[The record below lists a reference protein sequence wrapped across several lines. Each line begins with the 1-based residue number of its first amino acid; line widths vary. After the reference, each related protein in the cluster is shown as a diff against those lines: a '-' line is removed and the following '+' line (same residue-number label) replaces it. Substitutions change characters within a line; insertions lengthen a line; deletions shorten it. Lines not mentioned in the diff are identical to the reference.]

1 MNVMRLALVVI
12 ISAVWAAPV
21 AAQRYTAT
29 ENGDVV
35 ELVDSNAQ
43 MNVSVVWSM
52 SNAWRVQVKGKDLV
66 RTSTTIADFQARPG
80 LNGVPLLAPFANRLD
95 ETAFYANGRKYNF
108 DLELGN
114 VRGPI
119 PSTGYVNG
127 SKAWQLVEAK
137 ADQRSAWVTCRLDFY
152 KIPLFM
158 AQFPFAHTITMTYR
172 VSEGALEVH
181 TRLDNLSTEPMPVAI
196 GFHPIFELP
205 DGSRDDWTV
214 SLDAK
219 THWIEI
225 PQRLPTGETQPI
237 ENFFGSERTAI
248 QLKKYAL
255 IDDVFTDLIRDTSGR
270 ATMKLMYSGKELD
283 VMLGPKYKTVLAW
296 STPLSGGA
304 GRGGGGARGA
314 AAGRGG
320 AQGGAGAQTSPAP
333 SGPFPV
339 DPAQGVKIA
348 PPAVPPADGAPAP
361 TGKGFIAFEPMVAIT
376 NALNLAQKG
385 VYKELQTIAPGGSW
399 EESFW
404 ITTKNY

>member
-1 MNVMRLALVVI
+1 MRLMRLAL
-12 ISAVWAAPV
+12 AVTIVAAWAAPA
-21 AAQRYTAT
+21 AAQRYEARQ
-29 ENGDVV
+29 NGDVV
-35 ELVDSNAQ
+35 ELVDTAAQ

-52 SNAWRVQVKGKDLV
+52 SNAWRIQVKGKDLV
-66 RTSTTIADFQARPG
+66 RASPTLADFQSRPG
-80 LNGVPLLAPFANRLD
+80 LNGMPILAPFANRLD
-95 ETAFYANGRKYNF
+95 ETAFYANDRKYNF

-137 ADQRSAWVTCRLDFY
+137 TDSRSAWVTCRLDFY

-172 VSEGALEVH
+172 VSEGTLEVH
-181 TRLDNLSTEPMPVAI
+181 TRLDNLSTEPMPVVI
-196 GFHPIFELP
+196 GYHPIFELP
-205 DGSRDDWTV
+205 DGNRNDWTV

-237 ENFFGSERTAI
+237 ENFFGSDRTAI

-255 IDDVFTDLIRDTSGR
+255 IDDVFTDLIRDANGR
-270 ATMKLMYSGKELD
+270 ATMKLMYNGKELD
-283 VMLGPKYKTVLAW
+283 VSLGPKFKTVLAW
-296 STPLSGGA
+296 STPLSS
-304 GRGGGGARGA
+304 GGGGRAGGGGGRGA
-314 AAGRGG
+314 GPG
-320 AQGGAGAQTSPAP
+320 APTTPPAP

-339 DPAQGVKIA
+339 DPAQGVKVA
-348 PPAVPPADGAPAP
+348 PPAAAPAEGAPAP
-361 TGKGFIAFEPMVAIT
+361 TTKGFIAFEPMVAIT
-376 NALNLAQKG
+376 NALNLAHKG
-385 VYKELQTIAPGGSW
+385 VYKELQSIPPNGSW

-404 ITTKNY
+404 ITTKGY

>member
-1 MNVMRLALVVI
+1 MNAMRLVLAVTM
-12 ISAVWAAPV
+12 SAVFAAPA

-29 ENGDVV
+29 QNGDVV
-35 ELVDSNAQ
+35 ELVDTSAQ

-52 SNAWRVQVKGKDLV
+52 SNAWRIQVKGKDLV
-66 RTSTTIADFQARPG
+66 RTSATLADFQARPG
-80 LNGVPLLAPFANRLD
+80 LNGMPLLAPFANRLD
-95 ETAFYANGRKYNF
+95 ETAFHANGRKYNF

-137 ADQRSAWVTCRLDFY
+137 ADQRGAWVTCRLDFY

-172 VSEGALEVH
+172 VSEGALEVR
-181 TRLDNLSTEPMPVAI
+181 TRLDNLSSEPMPVAI

-205 DGSRDDWTV
+205 DGNRDDWTV
-214 SLDAK
+214 SLDAR

-237 ENFFGSERTAI
+237 ENFFGSDRTAI

-255 IDDVFTDLIRDTSGR
+255 IDDVFTDLIRDASGR

-296 STPLSGGA
+296 STPLAGGGRGGGARGAGA
-304 GRGGGGARGA
+304 GRGGGQP
-314 AAGRGG
+314 GG
-320 AQGGAGAQTSPAP
+320 TPTPPAP

-339 DPAQGVKIA
+339 DPAQGVKVA
-348 PPAVPPADGAPAP
+348 PPAVPPAEGASAPA
-361 TGKGFIAFEPMVAIT
+361 TRGFIAFEPMVAIT
-376 NALNLAQKG
+376 NALNLAQRG
-385 VYKELQTIAPGGSW
+385 VYKDLQTITPGGSW

-404 ITTKNY
+404 ISTKGY